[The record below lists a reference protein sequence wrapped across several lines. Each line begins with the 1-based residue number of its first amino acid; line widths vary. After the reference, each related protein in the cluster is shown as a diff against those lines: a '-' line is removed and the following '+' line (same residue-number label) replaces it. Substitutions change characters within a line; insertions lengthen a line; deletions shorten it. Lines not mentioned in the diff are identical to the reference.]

1 MMGLGSRMGAMHL
14 ASEHG
19 CSDEDESCDEDT
31 REAFECGSEY
41 AVTHACMRCGG
52 AIADALHFRGD
63 DADEFPVTMSVPRKS
78 RGDAVYE
85 HAQKQS
91 DRRDKLQ
98 YKKEIQKKEYAAQ
111 KKAID
116 KRVDKANYGYED
128 WQNGVKGAKPPGG
141 IRSKPAPKATVKA
154 AAAKTVEEAKNAAKA
169 KVISGLSSLGLGGRK
184 KKK

>member
-1 MMGLGSRMGAMHL
+1 MHL

-19 CSDEDESCDEDT
+19 CSDEGDSCDEET

-52 AIADALHFRGD
+52 AIADDLHFRGD

-78 RGDAVYE
+78 RADAVYE

-91 DRRDKLQ
+91 ERREKLQ
-98 YKKEIQKKEYAAQ
+98 YKKERLMKEEAAK
-111 KKAID
+111 KKALD
-116 KRVDKANYGYED
+116 KRVDQSKYGFED

-154 AAAKTVEEAKNAAKA
+154 AAAKTVEDAKNAAKA

>member
-1 MMGLGSRMGAMHL
+1 MGLGSRMRAMHL

-19 CSDEDESCDEDT
+19 CSDEGDSCDEET

-63 DADEFPVTMSVPRKS
+63 DADEFPVTMSGPRKS
-78 RGDAVYE
+78 KTDAIYDQ
-85 HAQKQS
+85 AQRQEE
-91 DRRDKLQ
+91 RRKKLQ

-116 KRVDKANYGYED
+116 KRVDQSKYGYED
-128 WQNGVKGAKPPGG
+128 WQNGVNGANPPGG
-141 IRSKPAPKATVKA
+141 IRSRPAPKATVKA
-154 AAAKTVEEAKNAAKA
+154 AAAKTVENAKNAAKT
-169 KVISGLSSLGLGGRK
+169 KVLSGLESMGFGRK
-184 KKK
+184 K

>member
-1 MMGLGSRMGAMHL
+1 MHL

-19 CSDEDESCDEDT
+19 CSDEGDSCDEDT

-63 DADEFPVTMSVPRKS
+63 DADEFPVTMSGPRKS
-78 RGDAVYE
+78 KADAIYDN
-85 HAQKQS
+85 AQGQS
-91 DRRDKLQ
+91 RRRDKLQ
-98 YKKEIQKKEYAAQ
+98 YRKIVNEEKEAAR
-111 KKAID
+111 KKALD
-116 KRVDKANYGYED
+116 KRVDQSKYGFED

-154 AAAKTVEEAKNAAKA
+154 AAAKTVEEAKNAAKT
-169 KVISGLSSLGLGGRK
+169 KVLSGLKSMGFGSK
-184 KKK
+184 K